1 MKRWWPGLDREIKL
15 LFLTWL
21 FIGITTGIHDTTFS
35 NFWNDIFYISSKMR
49 GYLEFPR
56 ELPGFLI
63 AIVSGILIFLGD
75 IRMLGVAVMLTTIGM
90 LGESFFIWNGELQ
103 FNWVLWN
110 MIIWSVGTHLFLP
123 ASSSLSIKLSPK
135 EKIGETLG
143 IMNGAQTVSYIIGCA
158 SIWLLMGWLNSGY
171 AWVYRVAAF
180 FGAIAI
186 VCVFLMKTSR
196 PSVKEKFKFKLEFK
210 KEYSL
215 FYWLSVLFGARKQV
229 FLTFAPW
236 VIVRVYGQPA
246 TVMATLLFIASVI
259 GIFFKPWL
267 GRMIDRIGER
277 QILMAES
284 VCFFVVCL
292 GYGFSGYLGLGES
305 TIYLIF
311 ICYIIDLLLSA
322 VTMARTTYL
331 HKQLVDA
338 GDLTPTLALGVS
350 LDHVVA
356 MSVPLLGGL
365 LWEALGFESIFIAA
379 AAIAIVNLIIA
390 GRIVVRQGAKEIGM
404 RREA

>member
-1 MKRWWPGLDREIKL
+1 MKRWWSGLDREIKL

-35 NFWNDIFYISSKMR
+35 NFWNDIFFVSSKMR

-75 IRMLGVAVMLTTIGM
+75 VRMLGVAVFLTTIGM
-90 LGESFFIWNGELQ
+90 LGESFFVWNGELQ
-103 FNWVLWN
+103 FYWVLWS
-110 MIIWSVGTHLFLP
+110 MMIWSTGAHLFSSV
-123 ASSSLSIKLSPK
+123 SSSVTIKLSPK
-135 EKIGETLG
+135 AKIGETLG
-143 IMNGAQTVSYIIGCA
+143 IMNGAQTASYLIGCV
-158 SIWLLMGWLNSGY
+158 SIWILMGWLKCGY
-171 AWVYRVAAF
+171 DWVYRAAAL
-180 FGAIAI
+180 FGAIAV
-186 VCVFLMKTSR
+186 VCVFLMKSPR
-196 PSVKEKFKFKLEFK
+196 QPVRVKSKFKLEFK

-236 VIVRVYGQPA
+236 VIVRIYGQPV
-246 TVMATLLFIASVI
+246 TVMATLLFIASII

-267 GRMIDRIGER
+267 GKLIDCVGER
-277 QILMAES
+277 QIMMAES
-284 VCFFVVCL
+284 VCFFLVCI
-292 GYGFSGYLGLGES
+292 GYGFSGYLGLGKY

-311 ICYIIDLLLSA
+311 TCYVIDLLLSS

-331 HKQLVDA
+331 HKQLVDPC
-338 GDLTPTLALGVS
+338 DLTPTLSMGIS

-356 MSVPLLGGL
+356 MSVPVLGGL
-365 LWEALGFESIFIAA
+365 LWESLGFESIFIAA
-379 AAIAIVNLIIA
+379 ALIAALNLIVA
-390 GRIVVRQGAKEIGM
+390 SRIQNKTSDPI
-404 RREA
+404 